1 MELYQIGSHVHWE
14 FLQTTLTQTYQ
25 LLDPELPAE
34 GRHLAEG
41 KAMSEWRM
49 GLQEICWAGVT
60 QFGGTKIVPVCSYK
74 IGIFW
79 GYEKLGKV

>member
-1 MELYQIGSHVHWE
+1 MSWAMASSR
-14 FLQTTLTQTYQ
+14 T
-25 LLDPELPAE
+25 AE

-41 KAMSEWRM
+41 KATSEWRM
-49 GLQEICWAGVT
+49 GLREICWAGVT